1 MKQLIL
7 GFLIFFTIAG
17 CTFTPK
23 ESDGVSQNKKINK
36 NLICAKQV
44 DILQISINNALPP
57 KKSFKLYLKKLKK
70 YTTDNI
76 VIHKTVNLSMN
87 PKLINNFIQGYGRER
102 KGFNYLAEKEKKK
115 LKEAL
120 ASFPKNKS
128 GIVMIYTPVL
138 KCPANPERNLRGYAF
153 GYAPDYS
160 VVAYSETSI
169 NKAPLI
175 SKTQAWKIV
184 LTHEIGHSFHLPAN
198 KERNDHGH
206 CTSRECILYKGP
218 DWRAVLSVPTNGM
231 PYDFCKSCQAELK
244 EAKNSCKE

>member
-7 GFLIFFTIAG
+7 GFLMLFTITS

-23 ESDGVSQNKKINK
+23 EADGVSKTREINK
-36 NLICAKQV
+36 GLVCAKQV
-44 DILQISINNALPP
+44 DILPISINGSAPP

-76 VIHKTVNLSMN
+76 VIHDRVNISMN
-87 PKLINNFIQGYGRER
+87 PKLIDHFIQNYGMHRT
-102 KGFNYLAEKEKKK
+102 GFNYLAEHERKK
-115 LKEAL
+115 LKDAL
-120 ASFPKNKS
+120 SSFPKNRS

-138 KCPANPERNLRGYAF
+138 HCSANKQRNLRGLAF
-153 GYAPDYS
+153 YYVPDYS
-160 VVAYSETSI
+160 VVAYNQTAI
-169 NKAPLI
+169 NKAPVI
-175 SKTQAWKIV
+175 SDVQAWKIV

-198 KERNDHGH
+198 RERNDHGH

-218 DWRAVLSVPTNGM
+218 DWRAVLSVPKNGM

-244 EAKNSCKE
+244 EAKASCQK